1 MPRSNRKSKGN
12 EKRFF
17 SHELGTS
24 LLNGSSTGVCV
35 CVGVIRDVS
44 REFHVFIFLLV
55 CFISW
60 FREFFL
66 KFSLDFVTKGN
77 FVDD

>member
-55 CFISW
+55 CLSAGSDN
-60 FREFFL
+60 
-66 KFSLDFVTKGN
+66 FSLN
-77 FVDD
+77 FLWIS